1 MLAHLVAPM
10 LARRGIHYGWVMA
23 AVTFLV
29 MLSTSAALGVPGVM
43 LLPLRTEFGW
53 PVAAISGALAL
64 RLLLFGGMGPFAAT
78 ILLRYGYRATVVTA
92 IVLICAGLGLA
103 TQISETWMLWVT
115 WGLVLGLG
123 SGLTAM
129 VLGATVSNRWFV
141 ERRGLVMGLLGAS
154 SATGQLAIM
163 PLAAY
168 LAEHIGWRLAAMPAI
183 AALSVAGTLALL
195 FGRNDPAELG
205 LVPYGATG
213 APVLAAKPAGNPVA
227 ATFRALPRGGAEC
240 RCSGSWP
247 ASFFICGLSTNG
259 LIQTHF
265 IPLCHDFGLGEVQ
278 AASVLAMMG
287 AFDFVGTVASGWLSD
302 RYDNRWLLFWY
313 YGLRGLSLMALP
325 FTDFSLY
332 GLSLFAVFYGLDWIA
347 TVPPTVK
354 LSTKAF
360 GRDQGPMMFGWVF
373 AAHQLGAATAAL
385 AAGVSRD
392 VLLSYLPAFYAAG
405 CDVPGGGDR
414 GAVRAGAAA
423 GGGVGGRGLA
433 SAEKRSSPARQRR
446 RGGPRTRRRRRVASS
461 WMR

>member
-1 MLAHLVAPM
+1 MLAHLVAPI
-10 LARRGIHYGWVMA
+10 LARRGIHYAWVMA

-53 PVAAISGALAL
+53 PVTAISGALAL
-64 RLLLFGGMGPFAAT
+64 RLVLFGLMGPFAAT

-92 IVLICAGLGLA
+92 IVLISAGLAAA
-103 TQISETWMLWVT
+103 TQISATWMLWLT

-129 VLGATVSNRWFV
+129 VLGATVSNRWFA

-183 AALSVAGTLALL
+183 AACVVAGVLALL
-195 FGRNDPAELG
+195 FGRNDPADLG
-205 LVPYGATG
+205 LMPYGATG
-213 APVLAAKPAGNPVA
+213 VPVPARKPVGNPVA
-227 ATFRALPRGGAEC
+227 ATFGVLRQASRVPVFWVLAG
-240 RCSGSWP
+240 
-247 ASFFICGLSTNG
+247 SFFICGLSTNG

-313 YGLRGLSLMALP
+313 YGLRGLSLIALP
-325 FTDFSLY
+325 FTDFTLY

-360 GRDQGPMMFGWVF
+360 GRDQGPLIFGWVF

-385 AAGVSRD
+385 AAGISRD
-392 VLLSYLPAFYAAG
+392 VLSSYLPAFYAAG
-405 CDVPGGGDR
+405 VMCLVA
-414 GAVRAGAAA
+414 AVAVLFAR
-423 GGGVGGRGLA
+423 VRT
-433 SAEKRSSPARQRR
+433 PALVL
-446 RGGPRTRRRRRVASS
+446 GE
-461 WMR
+461 

>member
-1 MLAHLVAPM
+1 MLAHLVAPT

-53 PVAAISGALAL
+53 PVTAISGALAL
-64 RLLLFGGMGPFAAT
+64 RLLLFGGMGPFAAS
-78 ILLRYGYRATVVTA
+78 ILLRYGYRATVCTA
-92 IVLICAGLGLA
+92 IVLISAGLGLA
-103 TQISETWMLWVT
+103 TQIRETWMLWAT

-129 VLGATVSNRWFV
+129 VLGATVSNRWFA

-183 AALSVAGTLALL
+183 AACLVAGVLALL

-205 LVPYGATG
+205 LTPYGATG

-227 ATFRALPRGGAEC
+227 ATFRALRGASKIPIFWILAG
-240 RCSGSWP
+240 
-247 ASFFICGLSTNG
+247 SFFICGLSTNG

-360 GRDQGPMMFGWVF
+360 GRDQGPLIFGWVF

-385 AAGVSRD
+385 TAGISRD
-392 VLLSYLPAFYAAG
+392 VLSSYLPAFYAAG
-405 CDVPGGGDR
+405 VMCLVAAI
-414 GAVRAGAAA
+414 AVLFARVRQPVAPLLVAG
-423 GGGVGGRGLA
+423 
-433 SAEKRSSPARQRR
+433 E
-446 RGGPRTRRRRRVASS
+446 
-461 WMR
+461 

>member
-1 MLAHLVAPM
+1 MLAHLVAP
-10 LARRGIHYGWVMA
+10 LLTRRGIHYGWVMA
-23 AVTFLV
+23 GVTFLV

-53 PVAAISGALAL
+53 PVTAISGALAL
-64 RLLLFGGMGPFAAT
+64 RLLLFGGMGPFAAS

-103 TQISETWMLWVT
+103 TQIRQTWMLWAT

-183 AALSVAGTLALL
+183 AACLVAGVLALL

-205 LVPYGATG
+205 MTPYGAAG
-213 APVLAAKPAGNPVA
+213 APILAAKPGGNPVA
-227 ATFRALPRGGAEC
+227 ATFGALRSASKVPIFWILAG
-240 RCSGSWP
+240 
-247 ASFFICGLSTNG
+247 SFFICGLSTNG

-360 GRDQGPMMFGWVF
+360 GRDQGPLIFGWVF
-373 AAHQLGAATAAL
+373 AAHQMGAATAAL
-385 AAGVSRD
+385 LAGISRD
-392 VLLSYLPAFYAAG
+392 VLSSYLPAFYAAG
-405 CDVPGGGDR
+405 VLCLAAAI
-414 GAVRAGAAA
+414 AVLFAKVRQPVTALMAGAD
-423 GGGVGGRGLA
+423 
-433 SAEKRSSPARQRR
+433 
-446 RGGPRTRRRRRVASS
+446 
-461 WMR
+461 

>member
-53 PVAAISGALAL
+53 AVTAISGALAL
-64 RLLLFGGMGPFAAT
+64 RLVLFGLMGPFAAT
-78 ILLRYGYRATVVTA
+78 ILVRYGYRATVVTA
-92 IVLICAGLGLA
+92 IVLISAGLAAA
-103 TQISETWMLWVT
+103 TQITATWMLWVT
-115 WGLVLGLG
+115 WGLVLGIG

-183 AALSVAGTLALL
+183 AACLVAGLIALL
-195 FGRNDPAELG
+195 LGRNDPAELG
-205 LVPYGATG
+205 LAPYGSTA
-213 APVLAAKPAGNPVA
+213 APVLARKPVGNPVA
-227 ATFRALPRGGAEC
+227 ATFGVLRQAATVPVFWVLAG
-240 RCSGSWP
+240 
-247 ASFFICGLSTNG
+247 SFFICGLSTNG

-287 AFDFVGTVASGWLSD
+287 AFDFIGTVASGWLSD

-313 YGLRGLSLMALP
+313 YGLRGLSLIALP
-325 FTDFSLY
+325 FTDFTLY

-347 TVPPTVK
+347 TVPPTVT

-360 GRDQGPMMFGWVF
+360 GRDQGPLIFGWVF

-385 AAGVSRD
+385 LAGVSRD
-392 VLLSYLPAFYAAG
+392 VLSSYLPAFYAAG
-405 CDVPGGGDR
+405 VMCLVA
-414 GAVRAGAAA
+414 AVAVLFARVRPVAAPVLAGAD
-423 GGGVGGRGLA
+423 
-433 SAEKRSSPARQRR
+433 
-446 RGGPRTRRRRRVASS
+446 
-461 WMR
+461 

>member
-23 AVTFLV
+23 AVTFAV

-43 LLPLRTEFGW
+43 LLPLQSEFGW
-53 PVAAISGALAL
+53 AVAVISGALAL
-64 RLLLFGGMGPFAAT
+64 RLLLFGGMAPFAAT
-78 ILLRYGYRATVVTA
+78 ILVRYGYRATVVTA
-92 IVLICAGLGLA
+92 VVLISAGLGLA
-103 TQISETWMLWVT
+103 TQVRETWMLWVT
-115 WGLVLGLG
+115 WGLVLGIG

-129 VLGATVSNRWFV
+129 VLGATVANRWFL

-168 LAEHIGWRLAAMPAI
+168 LAEHIGWRLAAVPAI
-183 AALSVAGTLALL
+183 GACLFAGVLALL

-213 APVLAAKPAGNPVA
+213 APAMARKPVGNPIA
-227 ATFRALPRGGAEC
+227 ATFAVLRNASREPVFWILAG
-240 RCSGSWP
+240 
-247 ASFFICGLSTNG
+247 SFFICGLSTNG

-265 IPLCHDFGLGEVQ
+265 IPLCHDFGIGEVQ

-287 AFDFVGTVASGWLSD
+287 AFDFVGTVMSGWLSD

-313 YGLRGLSLMALP
+313 YGLRGLSLIALP
-325 FTDFSLY
+325 FTDFTFY
-332 GLSLFAVFYGLDWIA
+332 GLSIFAVFYGLDWIA

-360 GRDQGPMMFGWVF
+360 GRDQGPLVFGWIF
-373 AAHQLGAATAAL
+373 AAHQMGAATAAL

-392 VLLSYLPAFYAAG
+392 VLSTYLPAFYAAG
-405 CDVPGGGDR
+405 IMCLVASV
-414 GAVRAGAAA
+414 AVLFARVRRQEAPVLAGAD
-423 GGGVGGRGLA
+423 
-433 SAEKRSSPARQRR
+433 
-446 RGGPRTRRRRRVASS
+446 
-461 WMR
+461 

>member
-1 MLAHLVAPM
+1 MLAHLVAPL

-53 PVAAISGALAL
+53 PVTAISGALAL
-64 RLLLFGGMGPFAAT
+64 RLLLFGGMGPFAAS

-103 TQISETWMLWVT
+103 TQIRETWMLWAT

-141 ERRGLVMGLLGAS
+141 ERRGLVMGILGAS

-168 LAEHIGWRLAAMPAI
+168 LAEHIGWRLAVMPAI
-183 AALSVAGTLALL
+183 AACSVAGLVALL
-195 FGRNDPAELG
+195 LGRNDPAELG
-205 LVPYGATG
+205 LTPYGGTG
-213 APVLAAKPAGNPVA
+213 APMLAARPNGNPVA
-227 ATFRALPRGGAEC
+227 ATFRALRSASRVPIFWILAG
-240 RCSGSWP
+240 
-247 ASFFICGLSTNG
+247 SFFICGLSTNG

-360 GRDQGPMMFGWVF
+360 GRDQGPMIFGWVF
-373 AAHQLGAATAAL
+373 AAHQMGAATAAL
-385 AAGVSRD
+385 MAGISRD
-392 VLLSYLPAFYAAG
+392 VLSSYLPAFYAAG
-405 CDVPGGGDR
+405 VMCLAAAI
-414 GAVRAGAAA
+414 AVLFARVRQPAAAMAGAD
-423 GGGVGGRGLA
+423 
-433 SAEKRSSPARQRR
+433 
-446 RGGPRTRRRRRVASS
+446 
-461 WMR
+461 

>member
-1 MLAHLVAPM
+1 MLAHLVAPL

-53 PVAAISGALAL
+53 PVTAISGALAL
-64 RLLLFGGMGPFAAT
+64 RLLLFGGMGPFAAS

-92 IVLICAGLGLA
+92 IVLISAGLGLA
-103 TQISETWMLWVT
+103 TQIRETWMLWAT
-115 WGLVLGLG
+115 WGLVLGIG

-129 VLGATVSNRWFV
+129 VLGATVSNRWFT

-183 AALSVAGTLALL
+183 AACLVAGVLALL
-195 FGRNDPAELG
+195 LGRNDPAELG
-205 LVPYGATG
+205 LTPYGATG
-213 APVLAAKPAGNPVA
+213 LPVLAAKPAGNPVA
-227 ATFRALPRGGAEC
+227 ATFAALRGASRVPIFWILAG
-240 RCSGSWP
+240 
-247 ASFFICGLSTNG
+247 SFFICGLSTNG

-360 GRDQGPMMFGWVF
+360 GRDQGPLIFGWVF
-373 AAHQLGAATAAL
+373 ASHQLGAATAAL

-392 VLLSYLPAFYAAG
+392 VLSSYLPAFYAAG
-405 CDVPGGGDR
+405 VLCLAAAI
-414 GAVRAGAAA
+414 AVLFARVRQPAAPVLAGAD
-423 GGGVGGRGLA
+423 
-433 SAEKRSSPARQRR
+433 
-446 RGGPRTRRRRRVASS
+446 
-461 WMR
+461 

>member
-1 MLAHLVAPM
+1 MLAHLVAPL

-43 LLPLRTEFGW
+43 LLPLHTEFGW

-64 RLLLFGGMGPFAAT
+64 RLLLFGGMAPFAAT
-78 ILLRYGYRATVVTA
+78 ILLRYGYRATVTTA
-92 IVLICAGLGLA
+92 IVLISLGLA
-103 TQISETWMLWVT
+103 AATQIREPWMLWVT
-115 WGLVLGLG
+115 WGFVLGLG

-129 VLGATVSNRWFV
+129 VLGATVANRWFA

-168 LAEHIGWRLAAMPAI
+168 LAEHIGWRLAAVPSI
-183 AALSVAGTLALL
+183 AACLVAGTLALL
-195 FGRNDPAELG
+195 LGRNDPAELG
-205 LVPYGATG
+205 LAPYGSNS
-213 APVLAAKPAGNPVA
+213 APVLVAKPAGNPLV
-227 ATFRALPRGGAEC
+227 ATFSALREAAGMPVFWILAG
-240 RCSGSWP
+240 
-247 ASFFICGLSTNG
+247 SFFICGLSTNG

-265 IPLCHDFGLGEVQ
+265 IPLCHDFGIGEVQ

-325 FTDFSLY
+325 FTDFSFY

-360 GRDQGPMMFGWVF
+360 GRDKGPLIFGWVF

-385 AAGVSRD
+385 SAGISRD
-392 VLLSYLPAFYAAG
+392 VLSSYLPAFYAAG
-405 CDVPGGGDR
+405 VACLVASV
-414 GAVRAGAAA
+414 AVLFARVRQPATSMLAA
-423 GGGVGGRGLA
+423 GD
-433 SAEKRSSPARQRR
+433 
-446 RGGPRTRRRRRVASS
+446 
-461 WMR
+461 

>member
-1 MLAHLVAPM
+1 MLAHVIAPM

-43 LLPLRTEFGW
+43 LLPLHSEFGW

-64 RLLLFGGMGPFAAT
+64 RLMLFGIMGPFSAT
-78 ILLRYGYRATVVTA
+78 ILLRYGYRATVATA
-92 IVLICAGLGLA
+92 IVLISAGLALA
-103 TQISETWMLWVT
+103 TQISSTWMLWLT
-115 WGLVLGLG
+115 WGLVLGIG

-129 VLGATVSNRWFV
+129 VLGATVSNRWFA

-168 LAEHIGWRLAAMPAI
+168 LAEHIGWRLAALPAI
-183 AALSVAGTLALL
+183 AACLVAGVLALL

-213 APVLAAKPAGNPVA
+213 VPVA
-227 ATFRALPRGGAEC
+227 AKKPIGNPIAATFGVLRQASRVPIFWILAG
-240 RCSGSWP
+240 
-247 ASFFICGLSTNG
+247 SFFICGLSTNG

-287 AFDFVGTVASGWLSD
+287 AFDFIGTVASGWLSD

-313 YGLRGLSLMALP
+313 YGLRGLSLIALP
-325 FTDFSLY
+325 FTDFTLY

-360 GRDQGPMMFGWVF
+360 GRDQGPLIFGWVF

-385 AAGVSRD
+385 GAGISRD
-392 VLLSYLPAFYAAG
+392 VLSSYLPAFYAAG
-405 CDVPGGGDR
+405 IMCLVAAVAVLFAR
-414 GAVRAGAAA
+414 VRAPVLATAA
-423 GGGVGGRGLA
+423 GD
-433 SAEKRSSPARQRR
+433 
-446 RGGPRTRRRRRVASS
+446 
-461 WMR
+461 